1 MEVTMHVLFFRK
13 VYTATFALIFLISSN
28 LTFAHTNSIGF
39 QSSSSSAASCSV
51 GSGSTCVN
59 IEVFMGTYHN
69 NSPAEGHAALFLQN
83 GDGTENQVLGQSAPG
98 GTRINFSLTHSLLSE
113 LPNFDGSNYW
123 DSSSVAFNKLATEF
137 DLGTNYYFAD
147 GSNKAL
153 NAGPT
158 NPNLNWG
165 SFPFIY
171 GHQSAVF
178 SDVGAGIYRLDYDT
192 GSPDGKADLSFDWYA
207 LPGISEAFF
216 RVQND
221 GTVSIVMNPERFY
234 EFASFSNVA
243 SVDNAAKALDDVRP
257 TIRTT
262 STNVGAF
269 FEELYKMPLSSFYE
283 TMKVISGDIHG
294 QVNKKIL
301 GDLADNSNDN
311 LNQLVRNQDNDNIW
325 VFVDETS
332 SSSPKTSKNIGN
344 SVDGS
349 GVVVGKNWQGE
360 NENFF
365 GVSLSFDEKK
375 LSSISGQ
382 SEISTSA
389 SNIYYGK
396 QFDSFEV
403 NTLASLSNSN
413 IETTRTVNLEST
425 SNTHLSEYDYL
436 SFAARTEIA
445 KRLRLDK
452 KIELKSSVG
461 LSYQITKAEKFAE
474 SGSNLTKLQG
484 AQEKLDQQQL
494 SIRQELTIQDNY
506 LGYENRFHFIAGAH
520 KQLMNSVGGEGR
532 TLSMH
537 DSNWE
542 VGIPFDEQLILE
554 TEAIMNIKLNSL
566 LELNAGVKKLL
577 SSSNSNKINFSLSG
591 AF

>member
-1 MEVTMHVLFFRK
+1 MRVLFFRK
-13 VYTATFALIFLISSN
+13 VYTATSALIFLISSN

-123 DSSSVAFNKLATEF
+123 DSSSEAFNKLATEF

-192 GSPDGKADLSFDWYA
+192 GSPDGKADLSFNWYA

-461 LSYQITKAEKFAE
+461 LSYQITKAEKFEE

-484 AQEKLDQQQL
+484 AKEKLDQQQL
-494 SIRQELTIQDNY
+494 SIRQELTIEDNY

>member
-1 MEVTMHVLFFRK
+1 MRVLFFRK

-123 DSSSVAFNKLATEF
+123 DSSSEAFTKLATEF

-243 SVDNAAKALDDVRP
+243 SVDNAAKALDGVRP

-396 QFDSFEV
+396 QFDNFEV

-436 SFAARTEIA
+436 SFATRTEIA
-445 KRLRLDK
+445 KRFRLDK
-452 KIELKSSVG
+452 KVELKSSVG
-461 LSYQITKAEKFAE
+461 LSYQLTKAEKFEE

-554 TEAIMNIKLNSL
+554 TEAIMNIRLNSL